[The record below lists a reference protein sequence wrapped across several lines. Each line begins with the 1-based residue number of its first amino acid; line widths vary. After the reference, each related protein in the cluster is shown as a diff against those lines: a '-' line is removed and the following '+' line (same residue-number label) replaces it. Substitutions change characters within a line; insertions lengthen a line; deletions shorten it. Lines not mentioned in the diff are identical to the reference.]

1 MRKKIGILVAG
12 IMAILVL
19 AAIPQNVCAPEYL
32 APAGVDIHPETL
44 NLKSKGK
51 WISCD
56 IELPFIDEYR
66 VTQDGMTYAV
76 TPVERA
82 ENDAVYYD
90 YWSASAHTE
99 FVEPF
104 VSKIYLYTNT
114 LTGELSFFIHH
125 NIDSNSPPHI
135 GSASATVLFDFDALP
150 AGVTTAQSD
159 DNLAEFDVSR
169 PVEGTWAYGRNTD
182 GGVIGDLPT
191 DSGWS
196 FSIDATFG
204 GSEPMT
210 SWVYVDSD
218 GSEISL
224 DMAQPVTISHV
235 YLDAEV
241 EDIDVSTVA
250 ITDINGNSV
259 NIPAEDHPV
268 GYGEKYLMVKF
279 DRAEVQDACVVGD
292 AIITVSGELFDGT
305 PFEGSDTIR
314 VINPP

>member
-1 MRKKIGILVAG
+1 MRKKIVILVSVVFAL
-12 IMAILVL
+12 LVL
-19 AAIPQNVCAPEYL
+19 TAIPQNVCAPEYL

-44 NLKSKGK
+44 NLKSKGR
-51 WISCD
+51 WVTCQ
-56 IELPFIDEYR
+56 IELPFIDAYTITQAG
-66 VTQDGMTYAV
+66 VTHTV
-76 TPVERA
+76 NPVERA
-82 ENDAVYYD
+82 ENDADYYD

-114 LTGELSFFIHH
+114 LTGELSFFAHH
-125 NIDSNSPPHI
+125 NIDSNTPPHI
-135 GSASATVLFDFDALP
+135 GSASASVRYDFDGLP

-159 DNLAEFDVSR
+159 DNLAEFDVTR
-169 PVEGTWAYGRNTD
+169 AVEGTWGFGYNTD
-182 GGVIGDLPT
+182 GGVVGDLPT

-218 GSEISL
+218 GSEITL
-224 DMAQPVTISHV
+224 DMAEPVTITHL
-235 YLDAEV
+235 YLDAEP

-250 ITDINGNSV
+250 ITDINGISV
-259 NIPAEDHPV
+259 DIPAEDHPV
-268 GYGEKYLMVKF
+268 GVGETHLMVKF
-279 DRAEVQDACVVGD
+279 DRAEVQDNCVVGD
-292 AIITVSGELFDGT
+292 ATITVSGELSDGT
-305 PFEGSDTIR
+305 AFEGSDTIR

>member
-1 MRKKIGILVAG
+1 MRKKIAVLVAG
-12 IMAILVL
+12 ILVVLVL
-19 AAIPQNVCAPEYL
+19 AAIPQNACAPEYL
-32 APAGVDIHPETL
+32 APAGIDIHPETL

-56 IELPFIDEYR
+56 IELPFIDQYT
-66 VTQDGMTYAV
+66 VTQAGVTYTV

-114 LTGELSFFIHH
+114 LTGELSFFMHH
-125 NIDSNSPPHI
+125 NIDSNAPPHI
-135 GSASATVLFDFDALP
+135 GSASATVRFDFDTIP
-150 AGVTTAQSD
+150 AGATTAQSD
-159 DNLAEFDVSR
+159 DNLAEFDISR
-169 PVEGTWAYGRNTD
+169 AVEGTWAYGHNTD

-196 FSIDATFG
+196 FTIDATFG
-204 GSEPMT
+204 GAEPMT

-218 GSEISL
+218 GSEIML
-224 DMAQPVTISHV
+224 DMTQPVTITHV

-241 EDIDVSTVA
+241 EDIDASTVA
-250 ITDINGNSV
+250 ITDINGNPV

-268 GYGEKYLMVKF
+268 GYGDTYLMVKF
-279 DRAEVQDACVVGD
+279 DRSEVQDACVVGD